1 MAGQRSPKNERRAE
15 EVMRTMRALASL
27 TEDDW
32 QKLTDEERAEVKA
45 MLADKAWLTRD
56 SFFWKEEG
64 GAARKALR
72 EARE

>member
-1 MAGQRSPKNERRAE
+1 MAKRSPKHERRAE

-32 QKLTDEERAEVKA
+32 QQLTDEERVEVKA

-56 SFFWKEEG
+56 AFYSKE
-64 GAARKALR
+64 
-72 EARE
+72 